1 MAIRKTVVPN
11 ASHSGHSFP
20 DSALAHQLLDTLQG
34 IEIGASDHNSFHL
47 PGCINVANEDQIEF
61 YRNSQ
66 IVMNGCYVEIDVFD
80 DGETLATF
88 ADGSQDYIISSH
100 MFEHLANPIK
110 ALLRWVQVIK
120 AGGYIF
126 MIVPQRDA
134 APGDVGRE
142 LSTYAEWYQAYTEG
156 WTPETAPEERTRAAG
171 GPRGHY
177 FVYSATSL
185 MNLISS
191 VCQDLGMRLEIV
203 SIEDP
208 DKKAGNG
215 FTLVYKVLEQV
226 VLLIP
231 VGGEGISA
239 SGSLRAPTD
248 YELHPAILN
257 EDGSIASTP
266 LNISRTMPNGDPIV
280 LTADGYK
287 AIPLSD
293 FHDQD
298 RVDTVVT
305 ESVAPKKR
313 KTKAAK

>member
-1 MAIRKTVVPN
+1 
-11 ASHSGHSFP
+11 
-20 DSALAHQLLDTLQG
+20 
-34 IEIGASDHNSFHL
+34 
-47 PGCINVANEDQIEF
+47 
-61 YRNSQ
+61 
-66 IVMNGCYVEIDVFD
+66 
-80 DGETLATF
+80 
-88 ADGSQDYIISSH
+88 
-100 MFEHLANPIK
+100 MFEHLCNPMK

-120 AGGYIF
+120 EGGYIF

-134 APGDVGRE
+134 AANDVGRE
-142 LSTYAEWYQAYTEG
+142 LSTYEEWYQACTEE
-156 WTPETAPEERTRAAG
+156 WTPETAPQERTNAAG

-177 FVYSATSL
+177 FVYSAETLQSFIK
-185 MNLISS
+185 NLCMWDYGAINWEL
-191 VCQDLGMRLEIV
+191 VAV
-203 SIEDP
+203 EDP

-226 VLLIP
+226 VLSPDPHENMYQNAIGVWIP

-293 FHDQD
+293 FHEQD